1 MKTQLFAL
9 PELEDVIL
17 QLRLLVHYEEV
28 GFLCDSGINFEE
40 ELVID
45 ESFNRFFEVIGNE
58 IGVNEGIIED
68 LASEKSIY
76 LL

>member
-1 MKTQLFAL
+1 M
-9 PELEDVIL
+9 
-17 QLRLLVHYEEV
+17 RLLVHYEEV
-28 GFLCDSGINFEE
+28 GFLGDLGINFKE

-45 ESFNRFFEVIGNE
+45 ESFNRVYEVIGHE

-68 LASEKSIY
+68 LAREKIIY